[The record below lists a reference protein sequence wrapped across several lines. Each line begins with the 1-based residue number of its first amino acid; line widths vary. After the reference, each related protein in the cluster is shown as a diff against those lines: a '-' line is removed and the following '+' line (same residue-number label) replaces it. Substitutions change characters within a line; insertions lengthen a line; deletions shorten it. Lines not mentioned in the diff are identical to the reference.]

1 MDRRRVKKHFKKQF
15 SIEMKKSIY
24 RVLLFFAFI
33 IWLAPDIRAQNNPP
47 VLAEAMIGSEGAV
60 IQILA
65 DKKSQSIPRLGFFTV
80 TYVMSDWEVR
90 DPADIM
96 HQAGL
101 TMKIAKGLDLV
112 GGYHYTAVTGFRP
125 SAALKYTFHR
135 KNWLW
140 VLNPRIDL
148 TDDTNYEV
156 FTNLQYAPPI
166 GNHWKFLTKL
176 QGLYVLSVKENIHQR
191 SYALARIGLRYK
203 EFAFGPGLNFDYFG
217 PTKDRIINAGVF
229 LSADLF

>member
-1 MDRRRVKKHFKKQF
+1 
-15 SIEMKKSIY
+15 
-24 RVLLFFAFI
+24 
-33 IWLAPDIRAQNNPP
+33 
-47 VLAEAMIGSEGAV
+47 MIGSEGAV

-80 TYVMSDWEVR
+80 TYVMSDWKER

-101 TMKIAKGLDLV
+101 TVKIAKGLDLV

-125 SAALKYTFHR
+125 STSLKYTFHR

-140 VLNPRIDL
+140 VLSPRIDL
-148 TDDTNYEV
+148 TNETNYEV

-203 EFAFGPGLNFDYFG
+203 EFAFGPGLNFEYFG
-217 PTKDRIINAGVF
+217 PTKDRIVNAGVF

>member
-1 MDRRRVKKHFKKQF
+1 
-15 SIEMKKSIY
+15 
-24 RVLLFFAFI
+24 
-33 IWLAPDIRAQNNPP
+33 
-47 VLAEAMIGSEGAV
+47 MIASKGAV

-80 TYVMSDWEVR
+80 TYVLSDWKER

-101 TMKIAKGLDLV
+101 TVKIAKGLDLV

-125 SAALKYTFHR
+125 STSLKYSFHR

-140 VLNPRIDL
+140 VLSPRIDL
-148 TDDTNYEV
+148 TNETNYEV

-217 PTKDRIINAGVF
+217 PVKNRIFNAGVF
-229 LSADLF
+229 LSAELF